1 MNNQIFRKIFS
12 KPPNYYNIRKSISY
26 YSSEKKMQ
34 ADLFM
39 TFDQFKEQLGSW
51 AKPLEY
57 FTNGKTFQKIYN
69 YVKA

>member
-1 MNNQIFRKIFS
+1 
-12 KPPNYYNIRKSISY
+12 
-26 YSSEKKMQ
+26 MQ